1 MTALQYWFDF
11 SHTSTLIS
19 HRCMYVPF
27 LLNPICIIL
36 SKLKPSLFLKPLKK
50 NLNVN
55 LTTFSNEN
63 T

>member
-1 MTALQYWFDF
+1 
-11 SHTSTLIS
+11 
-19 HRCMYVPF
+19 MYVPF

-55 LTTFSNEN
+55 LTTISNEN